1 MDHVALDIMGPLI
14 ETESK
19 NRDILLIQDYF
30 TKWVEAFP
38 LPDKQA
44 VTVAKVLFSEWVH
57 HYGAPQMLHSEQGRN
72 FESEVF
78 QKMCTLFAID
88 KTHTTPFRPQCD
100 GQVERFNATLLK
112 ILATTAECCHWNW
125 DLMIL
130 YAVMATEE
138 QSTAPPAPPIS

>member
-1 MDHVALDIMGPLI
+1 MDRVALDIMRPLI

-38 LPDKQA
+38 LSDEQA
-44 VTVAKVLFSEWVH
+44 VTVAKVLFSEWLH

-88 KTHTTPFRPQCD
+88 KTHTTHTHGQCEQLAAS
-100 GQVERFNATLLK
+100 GTYWSVVYQLLTGSSITLHDNPHICL
-112 ILATTAECCHWNW
+112 
-125 DLMIL
+125 DL
-130 YAVMATEE
+130 
-138 QSTAPPAPPIS
+138 